1 VKTLVSIPNEVPW
14 TEMIMSAMPSDSG
27 NEVIFSEVYS
37 TLPNYRHAIYIMD
50 IDSEITIRKKIIE
63 GGFNASLSPD
73 EKKIA
78 YVGDEGI
85 YVANVDGSHQ
95 TLLVPIDF
103 DFVVNIY
110 PQPFWSPDGT
120 TLVYHKC
127 TNTACYDLSD
137 FSIYQVN
144 VNTGVEKKIIAGG
157 LFPIWI
163 K

>member
-1 VKTLVSIPNEVPW
+1 VKTLVSLPTEVPW
-14 TEMIMSAMPSDSG
+14 KIKIFSAMPSDSG
-27 NEVIFSEVYS
+27 DKVIFSEVYS
-37 TLPNYRHAIYIMD
+37 TLPDYRYVIYIVD
-50 IDSEITIRKKIIE
+50 IDTGTTKEFLE

-78 YVGDEGI
+78 YVGDKGI
-85 YVANVDGSHQ
+85 YVANVDGTHQ
-95 TLLVPIDF
+95 TLLVPMNLDPLIDI
-103 DFVVNIY
+103 N
-110 PQPFWSPDGT
+110 PWPFWSTDGT

-127 TNTACYDLSD
+127 TNSACYDLSD